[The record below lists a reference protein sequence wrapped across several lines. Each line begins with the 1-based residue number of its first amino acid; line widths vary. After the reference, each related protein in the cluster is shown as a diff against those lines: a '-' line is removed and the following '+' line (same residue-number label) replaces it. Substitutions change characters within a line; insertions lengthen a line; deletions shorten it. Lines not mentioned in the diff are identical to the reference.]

1 MWDGEM
7 AEVVFVTGLV
17 GVLITLIL
25 VCGINIRTGMLEDA
39 KVQQH
44 FIDLRKAAL
53 QSGKCENLTGAAG
66 LNGVTFG
73 PCR

>member
-1 MWDGEM
+1 MKWSPEDI
-7 AEVVFVTGLV
+7 FVTGLV
-17 GVLITLIL
+17 VALITLII
-25 VCGINIRTGMLEDA
+25 VCGINIRLGTQESA

-44 FIDLRKAAL
+44 FIDLRKAAI

>member
-1 MWDGEM
+1 MIFAAGIIGLL
-7 AEVVFVTGLV
+7 VTV
-17 GVLITLIL
+17 AL

-39 KVQQH
+39 KIRQH
-44 FIDLRKAAL
+44 FIDLRKTAL
-53 QSGKCENLTGAAG
+53 QSGKCENLTGAPG